1 MAMATVTALS
11 RASATSDGWW
21 VKPCAIFGSDLAPN
35 VLLMAK
41 LIVLAFLLQS
51 NLPLSSHFLP
61 FVPIFERMGSPE
73 TFHALLVAVFL
84 CGSAALF
91 FNWRVRE
98 ASLVLGTTI
107 LISILASR
115 PTYSNNLAY
124 CGALLFMIGLQGP
137 GEPRLLRL
145 QVAMLY
151 FGAGMNKL
159 LDPDWRSGQ
168 FFEYWFGHRRENG
181 WYLRIGTYVPE
192 LLFSKL
198 VSWLSF
204 STELALSAMLLMRRC
219 YPFAIWV
226 GLALHTGM
234 LVLTNLTFQMFYFA
248 ACASFLAFVTWPRER
263 MIVLYDGNCG
273 RCTRARRFFEAV
285 DLEHRV
291 DWVGFD
297 EPESRRF
304 DLHDPPL
311 RDTVHLLVGEKRH
324 SGFAAFRTLLLY
336 NPLTYFALVVILR
349 SPDVLYLRRWIALSA
364 LLLLSPFTIPLGEL
378 LYRRFRHQP
387 SYTASAVF
395 APR

>member
-1 MAMATVTALS
+1 
-11 RASATSDGWW
+11 
-21 VKPCAIFGSDLAPN
+21 
-35 VLLMAK
+35 
-41 LIVLAFLLQS
+41 
-51 NLPLSSHFLP
+51 
-61 FVPIFERMGSPE
+61 
-73 TFHALLVAVFL
+73 
-84 CGSAALF
+84 
-91 FNWRVRE
+91 
-98 ASLVLGTTI
+98 
-107 LISILASR
+107 
-115 PTYSNNLAY
+115 
-124 CGALLFMIGLQGP
+124 
-137 GEPRLLRL
+137 
-145 QVAMLY
+145 
-151 FGAGMNKL
+151 
-159 LDPDWRSGQ
+159 
-168 FFEYWFGHRRENG
+168 
-181 WYLRIGTYVPE
+181 
-192 LLFSKL
+192 
-198 VSWLSF
+198 
-204 STELALSAMLLMRRC
+204 
-219 YPFAIWV
+219 
-226 GLALHTGM
+226 
-234 LVLTNLTFQMFYFA
+234 
-248 ACASFLAFVTWPRER
+248 